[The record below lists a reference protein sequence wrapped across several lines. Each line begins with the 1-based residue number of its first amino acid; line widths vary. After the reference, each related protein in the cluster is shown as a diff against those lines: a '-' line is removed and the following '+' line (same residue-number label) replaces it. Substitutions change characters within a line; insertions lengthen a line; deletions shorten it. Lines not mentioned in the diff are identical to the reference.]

1 MQLNNDRDKVS
12 FIIGEDMAR
21 SILNEQMD
29 LNIDIMIK
37 AMQDMLN
44 NKSTNPMTDIE
55 KNRVMQAWQKEM
67 QHKQQERTQREA
79 AEHKKKGK
87 EFLSN
92 NRNQANVTE
101 TASGLQYVVLIEGTG
116 ESPKATD
123 SVKVHYHGTLL
134 NGTIFDSSIQRGEP
148 IDFPLNQVI
157 AGWTEGLQ
165 TMKVGGKTRF
175 YIPSDLAYGDQTV
188 GNIPAGSTLIFE
200 VELLG
205 INK

>member
-1 MQLNNDRDKVS
+1 MQLNNDKDKVS

-21 SILNEQMD
+21 SIMNEQMD
-29 LNIDIMIK
+29 LNIEVMVQ
-37 AMQDMLN
+37 AMKDTLEG
-44 NKSTNPMTDIE
+44 KSSNPMTNEE
-55 KNRVMQAWQKEM
+55 KGRVMQAFQQEM
-67 QHKQQERTQREA
+67 QKKQMERMQKQA
-79 AEHKKKGK
+79 AEQKQKGR

-92 NRNQANVTE
+92 NRNQPNVIE
-101 TASGLQYVVLIEGTG
+101 TASGLQYTVLSEGSG

-123 SVKVHYHGTLL
+123 TVKVHYHGTLL
-134 NGTIFDSSIQRGEP
+134 NGTTFDSSIQRGEP
-148 IDFPLNQVI
+148 ISFPLNQVI

-175 YIPSDLAYGDQTV
+175 YIPSELAYGDQAV

-205 INK
+205 IE